1 MRLPFTSRRRKH
13 RYALDTLANQHQCN
27 KQEEE
32 MIDNQHNHPSFT
44 LDDIRLTEEVLT
56 EILYLACTTRPELR
70 LPITNIAEGIAN
82 VLSPDQVERC
92 KDYVRFRVQSG
103 KD

>member
-1 MRLPFTSRRRKH
+1 M
-13 RYALDTLANQHQCN
+13 
-27 KQEEE
+27 
-32 MIDNQHNHPSFT
+32 DNETTHPSFT
-44 LDDIRLTEEVLT
+44 PADVRLTEEVLT

-103 KD
+103 QD

>member
-1 MRLPFTSRRRKH
+1 M
-13 RYALDTLANQHQCN
+13 
-27 KQEEE
+27 
-32 MIDNQHNHPSFT
+32 DNETTHPSFT
-44 LDDIRLTEEVLT
+44 PVDVRLTEEVLT
-56 EILYLACTTRPELR
+56 EILYLACTTRAELR

-103 KD
+103 QD

>member
-1 MRLPFTSRRRKH
+1 M
-13 RYALDTLANQHQCN
+13 
-27 KQEEE
+27 
-32 MIDNQHNHPSFT
+32 DNETTHPSFT
-44 LDDIRLTEEVLT
+44 PADERLTEEVLT

-103 KD
+103 QD